1 MKATIQKLSSEK
13 KKLEYELRI
22 ELPRAIKVALAMG
35 DLKENSEYHAALER
49 QAFVKARISQL
60 GTRISELASVDLS
73 KIPVGKASLGSR
85 LELLD
90 LVTDQEIFY
99 ELVIPELA
107 DSTKGKISTSSPIG
121 KGLMG
126 RKAGDEVTIKIPS
139 GEKNYEIL
147 ELRTIHD
154 RE

>member
-1 MKATIQKLSSEK
+1 MQETIRKLSEELK
-13 KKLEYELRI
+13 ELDRELRV
-22 ELPRAIKVALAMG
+22 ELPREIKAALALG
-35 DLKENSEYHAALER
+35 DLKENAEYHAALER
-49 QAFVKARISQL
+49 QAYVKARIAQL
-60 GTRISELASVDLS
+60 GNRISELAAVDMS
-73 KIPVGKASLGSR
+73 KIPRGRASIGSR

-90 LVTDQEIFY
+90 LQTDEELVY

-107 DSTKGKISTSSPIG
+107 DSDEGKISTSSPIG

-126 RKAGDEVTIKIPS
+126 KKIGDEVTIEIPS
-139 GEKNYEIL
+139 GKKTYEIL